1 MVRTPKLGGDPDEDE
16 DDERDPDTGMY
27 KVRLLHVSS
36 TCFFVLLCPLIV
48 FFFSAAKRM
57 VYGWFIFSNLNKF
70 GCLEKCKSF
79 KPNFL
84 LQGSFRIYE
93 LPTDGSD
100 EPDLIYGSVPTAGPI
115 KIFVRLYALQ
125 ALYLACP
132 SRVKEKTVSLVPCP
146 S

>member
-1 MVRTPKLGGDPDEDE
+1 MRMKMMKETPILECTRSDF
-16 DDERDPDTGMY
+16 Y
-27 KVRLLHVSS
+27 IFL
-36 TCFFVLLCPLIV
+36 FVLLCRLIV
-48 FFFSAAKRM
+48 FFFLRM
-57 VYGWFIFSNLNKF
+57 VYGWFIFTNLKKI
-70 GCLEKCKSF
+70 GCLEKCKSC